1 MENRIDLDT
10 LEAALAKSTPGEIY
24 LIENGGPGL
33 DPDPNYWGIYKG
45 NGSSLDGSDGFAI
58 TGFICE
64 GDARFIVMAHN
75 AFPALIAEL
84 RELRAESAAIK
95 ARAWQSI
102 ETAPKNGT
110 GFLAW
115 NESLR
120 IVEESWWSD
129 NMAGIT
135 HWQPFPDDPTHA
147 LPMPPT
153 PEAQ

>member
-1 MENRIDLDT
+1 MENKIDLDA
-10 LEAALAKSTPGEIY
+10 LEAALAKATPGTWHVGEGASGREVADLY
-24 LIENGGPGL
+24 AVAAGMNALPG
-33 DPDPNYWGIYKG
+33 
-45 NGSSLDGSDGFAI
+45 
-58 TGFICE
+58 
-64 GDARFIVMAHN
+64 
-75 AFPALIAEL
+75 LIAEL

-120 IVEESWWSD
+120 IVEASWWSG

-135 HWQPFPDDPTHA
+135 HWQPFPDGPTHA
-147 LPMPPT
+147 LPLPPAL
-153 PEAQ
+153 EVRRGEEVLDA

>member
-1 MENRIDLDT
+1 MENRIDLDA
-10 LEAALAKSTPGEIY
+10 LEAALAKATPGEWKWSI
-24 LIENGGPGL
+24 NSKRVQVAAVRHAAQVCAVWNTSAHPATAVA
-33 DPDPNYWGIYKG
+33 D
-45 NGSSLDGSDGFAI
+45 AI
-58 TGFICE
+58 
-64 GDARFIVMAHN
+64 VSAHN
-75 AFPALIAEL
+75 ALPALIAEL
-84 RELRAESAAIK
+84 RELRAENAAIK

-120 IVEESWWSD
+120 IVEASWWSD

-135 HWQPFPDDPTHA
+135 HWQPFPDGPTHV
-147 LPMPPT
+147 LPLPPA